1 MSKSSKPTLGHRL
14 ASVALRALPGA
25 FILNSGIGKLGLRGE
40 NAAGLRDFA
49 ATGVPALGDMDPD
62 TFGKF
67 ISYSEIGVGGALL
80 APFIPNRLAGLAL
93 TGFSAGL
100 LTLYFNND
108 NMTQD
113 DGISPSEDGT
123 AIAKDSWILSIG
135 LALIALGKGKK

>member
-1 MSKSSKPTLGHRL
+1 
-14 ASVALRALPGA
+14 
-25 FILNSGIGKLGLRGE
+25 
-40 NAAGLRDFA
+40 
-49 ATGVPALGDMDPD
+49 MDPD

-67 ISYSEIGVGGALL
+67 ISYSEIGIGGALL

-93 TGFSAGL
+93 TGFSSGL
-100 LTLYFNND
+100 LTLYFNNE

-123 AIAKDSWILSIG
+123 AIAKDSWILAIG